1 METRLLIGGE
11 QAAGGGA
18 ALAVENPATEETL
31 AQVPAAAP
39 EDVDAAI
46 AAASEAAPRWASI
59 PAVER
64 ADLLHEVAARMRAR
78 TDELARVMT
87 LEGGK
92 PLVENSDEVGWT
104 AAAFDYYAEMGR
116 NFAGRVIPSIEST
129 QLALVVKEPIGVW
142 GCIVPWNYPL
152 LLLGWKL
159 APALAAGN
167 SVVAKPSELTP
178 LSTLMLASCFDHL
191 PPGAFNVVAG
201 AGDVGEAIVRDPRVA
216 GVAFTGSVAT
226 GKRVAMLCAERVARM
241 NLEMGGKDPFIVCAD
256 VAGDVGVAARG
267 GAWAAYLN
275 AGQVCTSAERFYVA
289 REVYDEFVEAFVE
302 EARGLRVGDPMVDD
316 TDVGPMVSAGQRAKV
331 EAQVES
337 AVAAGAEL
345 LVGGGRAG
353 QERGHF
359 YAPAVVT
366 GAPAETD
373 LLREETF
380 GPVAP
385 IVPVDSLDEAIALAN
400 GTPYGLGAN
409 VYTRDLETAVRCLRE
424 IKAGTVWINDPL
436 TDNDAGPFGG
446 MKQSGL
452 GRELGQEGLEAFQ
465 DTKHVHI
472 ETKIAPKEWWYPYGG
487 GGPPHGA
494 SGEGVPLGGARQ
506 RQGEGGALV
515 ELNLAAPSRVHL
527 EVGEYLECPLQ
538 RLTVGLAGAGH
549 GPLGQPG
556 RHAERAGHLLLRH
569 ARLDQRGRAVDLAK
583 PSHDRVDESSRP
595 LAVGLELL
603 REREACA
610 QVPRHQRVGQVV
622 GLRCAVSGGELLHV
636 AHPRGGR
643 RMERDRELLQLA
655 RQPLLAG
662 ADPGDELL
670 GRVRVE
676 PQPQLQRPLD
686 GPLGQ
691 LPCLGG
697 GTVAHLSAGLL
708 DRRAQR
714 LQRLSPHDQDQ
725 DGVRRK
731 VGQGGLQR
739 HRDRRPSSTPR
750 RPPGGSAPPGRR

>member
-1 METRLLIGGE
+1 MAEVR
-11 QAAGGGA
+11 AAG
-18 ALAVENPATEETL
+18 
-31 AQVPAAAP
+31 P

-64 ADLLHEVAARMRAR
+64 AELLHEVATRLRAR

-226 GKRVAMLCAERVARM
+226 GKRVAARVRRA
-241 NLEMGGKDPFIVCAD
+241 
-256 VAGDVGVAARG
+256 G
-267 GAWAAYLN
+267 GAREPRDGREGPVHRLRRR
-275 AGQVCTSAERFYVA
+275 GRRRGRGREGRRLGGVPERGTGVHVGRA
-289 REVYDEFVEAFVE
+289 LLRGP
-302 EARGLRVGDPMVDD
+302 RGLRRLRGGVRGRRRAACAWAIRWRTTP
-316 TDVGPMVSAGQRAKV
+316 TSGPMVSAGQRAKV

-345 LVGGGRAG
+345 VVGGGRAG

-359 YAPAVVT
+359 FAPAVVT

-472 ETKIAPKEWWYPYGG
+472 ETKIAP
-487 GGPPHGA
+487 
-494 SGEGVPLGGARQ
+494 EGVVVPLRRRRAAARGVA
-506 RQGEGGALV
+506 R
-515 ELNLAAPSRVHL
+515 
-527 EVGEYLECPLQ
+527 
-538 RLTVGLAGAGH
+538 TVGLA
-549 GPLGQPG
+549 
-556 RHAERAGHLLLRH
+556 RAGRCRH
-569 ARLDQRGRAVDLAK
+569 CGD
-583 PSHDRVDESSRP
+583 SR
-595 LAVGLELL
+595 
-603 REREACA
+603 
-610 QVPRHQRVGQVV
+610 
-622 GLRCAVSGGELLHV
+622 S
-636 AHPRGGR
+636 
-643 RMERDRELLQLA
+643 
-655 RQPLLAG
+655 
-662 ADPGDELL
+662 
-670 GRVRVE
+670 
-676 PQPQLQRPLD
+676 
-686 GPLGQ
+686 
-691 LPCLGG
+691 
-697 GTVAHLSAGLL
+697 
-708 DRRAQR
+708 
-714 LQRLSPHDQDQ
+714 
-725 DGVRRK
+725 
-731 VGQGGLQR
+731 
-739 HRDRRPSSTPR
+739 
-750 RPPGGSAPPGRR
+750 